1 MAVYVDPTPPTAR
14 LGLAA
19 AVVLGGYLG
28 WAVALLALTWTDWWR
43 DHGLARPAAIVD
55 LAACVPIVMLTEA
68 SASTPFYAIF
78 IFLILSVLRRFGGRE
93 AALTALTAL
102 ALFTFSG
109 IAAQEFG
116 LSDVRWERL
125 LLRRYYLA
133 VLAIL
138 LVWFGLNQRELR
150 GASREAR
157 EAELDRLTGAPEG
170 HVTAVLAHA
179 RSRTGAARALLVWS
193 DEDEPWTYVA
203 NQDGTGQVRHRLDPD
218 DLTDLLPP
226 ALAGCVFLFDRDRD
240 RLLVRE
246 PGGRLR
252 RRRYN
257 AALPAALI
265 DRFGLDTGLAIA
277 VRTDSV
283 AGLLVLTGI
292 DGMASDDLVIGE
304 AVGEAV
310 GIVFNRRAAIDTVT
324 RDAAG
329 RARLAMARDIH
340 DSVLQLL
347 AGTAF
352 RLEAAR
358 RLLPEGSAA
367 LPPVADLQ
375 EELVRGQS
383 ELRDYIGTLREAPG
397 DADASGAMHELAG
410 RLERQWGIACDTR
423 GVDAGL
429 SLPARLLGEVR
440 QLVRE
445 MVANAVRHGRARNIA
460 LRLARSGDKVELGVS
475 DDGSGFAAT
484 AGPAAPR
491 SLKERVASLGGQ
503 LALATGPGGS
513 DIAVMLRVK
522 D

>member
-1 MAVYVDPTPPTAR
+1 MAVFVDPTPPTQNMGA
-14 LGLAA
+14 AA

-28 WAVALLALTWTDWWR
+28 WAVALLALTWRDWWR
-43 DHGLARPAAIVD
+43 DHGLARPAAIID

-93 AALTALTAL
+93 AALTALAAL
-102 ALFTFSG
+102 ILFTLSG
-109 IAAQEFG
+109 IAAQELG
-116 LSDVRWERL
+116 LTDVRWDRL
-125 LLRRYYLA
+125 LLRRYYLS

-157 EAELDRLTGAPEG
+157 EAELDRLSSAPEG

-193 DEDEPWTYVA
+193 DADEPWTYLA
-203 NQDGTGQVRHRLDPD
+203 NQDGTGQQQDRLDPGA
-218 DLTDLLPP
+218 LPDLLPP
-226 ALAGCVFLFDRDRD
+226 ALADSVFLFDRPRD

-252 RRRYN
+252 RCRFDG
-257 AALPAALI
+257 ALPAMLV

-277 VRTDSV
+277 IRTDSI

-292 DGMASDDLVIGE
+292 RGMAGDDLVIGE

-329 RARLAMARDIH
+329 RARLAMGRDIH

-358 RLLPEGSAA
+358 RLLPKDSAA
-367 LPPVADLQ
+367 LPPVIDLQ
-375 EELVRGQS
+375 EELIRGQS

-397 DADASGAMHELAG
+397 EADASAAMRELAG
-410 RLERQWGIACDTR
+410 RLERQWGVACDTG
-423 GVDAGL
+423 GVAAGL
-429 SLPARLLGEVR
+429 SLPARLLGEMR

-460 LRLARSGDKVELGVS
+460 LRLTRSGDKVELGVS
-475 DDGSGFAAT
+475 DDGSGFAVT
-484 AGPAAPR
+484 AGPEAPR

-503 LALATGPGGS
+503 LALETGPGGS